1 MRRSWGRPD
10 AVCVGVSRP
19 HSTALYRGDHGETE
33 ATEQGMDSEL
43 RRVMG
48 TAVYLD
54 LALAPIFLDYLPHAF
69 GVT

>member
-1 MRRSWGRPD
+1 
-10 AVCVGVSRP
+10 
-19 HSTALYRGDHGETE
+19 
-33 ATEQGMDSEL
+33 MDSEL